1 MRYTDPVYGTI
12 TIREPV
18 ILELIGS
25 APLQRLKHID
35 QAGYGQA
42 FYPGQTCNRFEHS
55 VGVYLLLRKYGA
67 SLNEQISGL
76 IHDISHSAFSH
87 VADHIFRTGSEKE
100 QTHQDNI
107 FVQFTKKSVIP
118 DILHK
123 HRLDT
128 NHIINKK
135 NFPLLE
141 TDLPDLCADRIDYSL
156 RDAVHARHA
165 DRQDITNFL
174 AHLAVVNRQW
184 VFKTLPTARR
194 YAELFTLLNTAQWS
208 SLTTA
213 AMFKSVS
220 ECLQY
225 AMNKNYLSV
234 TDLYTTDE
242 AVVTKIKTHLPRDS
256 TLKKLLN
263 RMSNKV
269 PYENN
274 PKKTLASTFCKSR
287 VVDPF
292 VRYHGKIRRLS
303 ELYPHWKNI
312 VQKELKPKPYHIHFT
327 R

>member
-1 MRYTDPVYGTI
+1 MRYIDPVYGTT
-12 TIREPV
+12 TIRAPV
-18 ILELIGS
+18 ILELIRS
-25 APLQRLKHID
+25 TPLQRLKHID

-87 VADHIFRTGSEKE
+87 CADYIFRTGSEKE

-107 FVQFTKKSVIP
+107 FVQFIKKSVVP

-128 NHIINKK
+128 DYILNKK

-156 RDAVHARHA
+156 RDAIHAHHA
-165 DRQDITNFL
+165 DSQDITNFL
-174 AHLAVVNRQW
+174 VHLTVINRQW

-194 YAELFTLLNTAQWS
+194 YAALFSLLNTVQWS

-213 AMFKSVS
+213 AMFMSVS

-225 AMNKNYLSV
+225 AMSKNYLSPEY
-234 TDLYTTDE
+234 LYTTDE
-242 AVVTKIKTHLPRDS
+242 AVMAKIKTHLPSDPE
-256 TLKKLLN
+256 LQKLFN

-269 PYENN
+269 PYEDN
-274 PKKTLASTFCKSR
+274 PKKTLALTFCKSR
-287 VVDPF
+287 VVDPL
-292 VRYHGKIRRLS
+292 VRYRGKIRRLS

-312 VQKELKPKPYHIHFT
+312 VRKELKPKPYHIRFT